1 MRYLRMLSNSAFAGL
16 LAAVYLAVL
25 VLYLNPAVP
34 VRSDTVLPIF
44 TMMAATYGAHIAV
57 ASYLVYV
64 IRQIALSEP
73 SSPGWIS
80 LRLMTWSAAALSGTA
95 AVITWMHAAGL
106 RNTLI
111 PSALPLL
118 TRVAVVFAGAATAF
132 LLLGV
137 AQGFAKE
144 RRRASVAI
152 LFTVATTASIVVPF
166 AVRGPAVPAMIGSAH
181 VAPVGQSLSG
191 GARILLLCLDG
202 ASLDFI
208 SPAVAAGRLPNFGRV
223 LERGASLHLAT
234 TRPTQ
239 VEPAWTSVMT
249 GKWPARHGIRGHA
262 RYRSA
267 MGGLALDL
275 LPDYLYSQGLVRFG
289 FFREEPYTASDLR
302 VQTLWRVLA
311 RQGLAAGLIGLP
323 LTDTAGLQPGFVVSD
338 RVVRGGRGEPM
349 PVIYPPDVEAL
360 ARAVVDDDDPASAP
374 VSNIGAELIRDEAA
388 TALAADRLHHRL
400 AARLGTARPV
410 RLLAVRYSGIDVL
423 GHDYLRFA
431 QADAV
436 GNVTDEERRR
446 NGRVLDEYYG
456 YIDSIVGDMLSSMR
470 NDDLLFIVSAFGMEP
485 LTLQKRMLERVAGD
499 SRFSATHERAPDGF
513 AIAYG
518 DAVPPGR
525 LTRGAVVDVT
535 PTLLYFLGLSIGRD
549 MDGFARTD
557 MFTVEFNAG
566 RTITF
571 IPTYE
576 MP

>member
-106 RNTLI
+106 PNTLT

-166 AVRGPAVPAMIGSAH
+166 AVRGPAVPAMIGSAD

-191 GARILLLCLDG
+191 SARILLLCLDG

-249 GKWPARHGIRGHA
+249 GKWPVAHGVRGA
-262 RYRSA
+262 ALYRPYN
-267 MGGLALDL
+267 GDTRLAV
-275 LPDYLYSQGLVRFG
+275 LPDYLFSQALVRFG
-289 FFREEPYTASDLR
+289 FLVEEAHTSRSLHSSP
-302 VQTLWRVLA
+302 LWQLLGS
-311 RQGLAAGLIGLP
+311 QGLRSGVIGLP
-323 LTDTAGLQPGFVVSD
+323 LTHPAGPGAGFIVSD
-338 RVVRGGRGEPM
+338 RF
-349 PVIYPPDVEAL
+349 
-360 ARAVVDDDDPASAP
+360 
-374 VSNIGAELIRDEAA
+374 
-388 TALAADRLHHRL
+388 HR
-400 AARLGTARPV
+400 R
-410 RLLAVRYSGIDVL
+410 
-423 GHDYLRFA
+423 
-431 QADAV
+431 
-436 GNVTDEERRR
+436 
-446 NGRVLDEYYG
+446 
-456 YIDSIVGDMLSSMR
+456 
-470 NDDLLFIVSAFGMEP
+470 
-485 LTLQKRMLERVAGD
+485 
-499 SRFSATHERAPDGF
+499 
-513 AIAYG
+513 
-518 DAVPPGR
+518 
-525 LTRGAVVDVT
+525 
-535 PTLLYFLGLSIGRD
+535 
-549 MDGFARTD
+549 
-557 MFTVEFNAG
+557 AG
-566 RTITF
+566 RTTELDPLPAVF
-571 IPTYE
+571 PTALE
-576 MP
+576 DAARSVLADDDEP